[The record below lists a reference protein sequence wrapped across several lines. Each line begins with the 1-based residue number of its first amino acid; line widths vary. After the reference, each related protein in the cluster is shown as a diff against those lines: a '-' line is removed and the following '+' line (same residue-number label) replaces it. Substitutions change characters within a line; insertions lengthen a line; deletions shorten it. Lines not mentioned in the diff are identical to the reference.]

1 MENREIVFEDVV
13 KNLKKF
19 VNYQLKFKI
28 FWIFVV
34 IAGATLGISIA
45 IFSKPKFEAKISF
58 IINDGKGGS
67 QNPLAAIASQFSLGS
82 SSMNVTDD
90 RILFLIGTKK
100 ILGQS
105 LLTKYPNTNITLAD
119 KYIEIMSLKK
129 GWTNDTSLINF
140 HNFQTK
146 NIEDLSY
153 GENKVIDIVLN
164 LILKSNDLQYET
176 VKKKSSSL
184 VSQSSSG
191 IVLISFKSKD
201 ELLSKI
207 FVESIYKNLSSF
219 YIETITKNLRANYE
233 LVSNRAD
240 SIKLTMFNFENEA
253 AEAMDQAI
261 GVIKFRGKIKSNRL
275 KRDNEI
281 LNLMYAEVIKNK
293 EIAKFNL
300 DQEKP
305 ILQVVDEPTL
315 PLEQHIKSKILFGI
329 VGALISG
336 TFFFLALSILY
347 LKGLNR

>member
-1 MENREIVFEDVV
+1 MENREIAFDDVV
-13 KNLKKF
+13 KNFKNF
-19 VNYQLKFKI
+19 ISYQFKYKML
-28 FWIFVV
+28 WIVV
-34 IAGATLGISIA
+34 IVIGITLGITIA
-45 IFSKPKFEAKISF
+45 IFSKTKFEAKISF
-58 IINDGKGGS
+58 IINDGKSSS
-67 QNPLAAIASQFSLGS
+67 QNPLAALASQFSLNS
-82 SSMNVTDD
+82 SPMNITDE

-105 LLTKYPNTNITLAD
+105 LLTKYPNTKFTLAD

-129 GWTNDTSLINF
+129 VWSSDTSLSSFNTF
-140 HNFQTK
+140 TNK
-146 NIEDLSY
+146 NIEKLSY
-153 GENKVIDIVLN
+153 HENKAMDIVLA

-201 ELLSKI
+201 ELLSKT
-207 FVESIYKNLSSF
+207 FVETIYKNLSSF
-219 YIETITKNLRANYE
+219 YIETITQNLLANYE

-240 SIKLTMFNFENEA
+240 SIKTAMFSSESEA
-253 AEAMDQAI
+253 AEAMDQSI
-261 GVIKFRGKIKSNRL
+261 GVFKFRGKIKSNRL

-305 ILQVVDEPTL
+305 ILQVIDEPTL
-315 PLEQHIKSKILFGI
+315 PLEQHIKSKIIYGI
-329 VGALISG
+329 VGALIGG
-336 TFFFLALSILY
+336 TLLFFSLTIFY
-347 LKGLNR
+347 LKGLKR